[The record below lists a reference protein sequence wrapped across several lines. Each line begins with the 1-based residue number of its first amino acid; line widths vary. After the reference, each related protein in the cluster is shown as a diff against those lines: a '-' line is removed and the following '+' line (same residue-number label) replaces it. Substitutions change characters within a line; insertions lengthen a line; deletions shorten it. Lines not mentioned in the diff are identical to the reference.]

1 MEILID
7 DSSPQILY
15 YSNSTSEGWSNSH
28 GDSGG
33 SSDPYLK
40 LYSKGTFHSTAG
52 DGDRMVFTFNGTG
65 IALYGSKRPDHEV
78 CGVRIDDENEVYVS
92 SYAKTP
98 EFQRQLFMRDDL
110 PADEE
115 HTITVINYPNKRDPN
130 APSSNST
137 DRSLDIDHI
146 IVTLPIS
153 GPLYTTILDDSSSA
167 ITYDTTWASMNDADT
182 DTNAGSSYYNATTHS
197 TSRSGSVTDI
207 RFSGTSVQ
215 LFGSIG
221 RSHGNYS
228 ISMDEAPEERYN
240 GSNWETRNLVPL
252 YTASGLI
259 DGPHVVRLFN
269 RGTTNQTLDLD
280 YAIVNSTIA
289 PTSRLQG
296 AQISTATIASPASS
310 SVAGGSPPSESPST
324 LESGTTPNSNNETAS
339 GDDDGSQAGLIA
351 GSVTGG
357 VVALLLVIVVLVL
370 FCRTRRRRPP
380 RSHKGSISRPQPRSR
395 FSEKPKPL
403 PRKLMTSSNH
413 SGEERLLESPP
424 LPPLPQ
430 RSTISSISTR
440 NTSTNLGN
448 GSVPP
453 PLSGKPKFISP
464 LHMPY
469 RPSPNANTNANS
481 NSNFNLASSPEEKL
495 FMVKP
500 TLPPLVT
507 RSRDKD
513 LYSMTSSLSEWIY
526 ENSGGSVRSS
536 TFMLSPAASSC
547 QPEDACHSSA
557 SVSGARDRD
566 RDSTSTGARP
576 FSKSSFFDKF
586 TANAPSLTLANL
598 RPPPLVLPTH
608 RDKDRN
614 GMTGSHSYTVL
625 RSPDQTEHVTTAR
638 DRDRPNPRMST
649 KSTPD
654 PAKSRHKK
662 TWHSGPK
669 TASIP
674 DADWPEDK

>member
-1 MEILID
+1 MEITID
-7 DSSPQILY
+7 DSSPQISY
-15 YSNSTSEGWSNSH
+15 YSNSTSVGWSNNH
-28 GDSGG
+28 GDNGEG

-40 LYSKGTFHSTAG
+40 LYSKGTFHSTSG
-52 DGDRMVFTFNGTG
+52 DGDRMVFSFNGTG
-65 IALYGSKRPDHEV
+65 IALYGSKRPNHEV

-110 PADEE
+110 PADQE
-115 HTITVINYPNKRDPN
+115 HTITVTNYPSKRDPN
-130 APSSNST
+130 APSSNSSERT
-137 DRSLDIDHI
+137 LDIDHI

-153 GPLYTTILDDSSSA
+153 GPLYTTTLDDSSSA
-167 ITYDTTWASMNDADT
+167 VTYDTTWKATNDSDA
-182 DTNAGSSYYNATTHS
+182 AYYNSTSHS
-197 TSRSGSVTDI
+197 TSRTGSVADI

-215 LFGSIG
+215 LFGTIG
-221 RSHGNYS
+221 GSYGNYS
-228 ISMDEAPEERYN
+228 ISIDGAPEERYN
-240 GSNWETRNLVPL
+240 ASNWTSLNRVPL
-252 YTASGLI
+252 YTASGLK
-259 DGPHVVRLFN
+259 DTPHVLRLVN
-269 RGTTNQTLDLD
+269 RGGTNQGLDFD
-280 YAIVNSTIA
+280 YAVVNSTIA
-289 PTSRLQG
+289 PTTRPQG
-296 AQISTATIASPASS
+296 AQISTATIAAPLSSAASASQGAAPTEIS
-310 SVAGGSPPSESPST
+310 SAIDGNSVSSDAS
-324 LESGTTPNSNNETAS
+324 LDDGTSS
-339 GDDDGSQAGLIA
+339 GDEEEDGSQAGLIA
-351 GSVTGG
+351 GSVTAGI
-357 VVALLLVIVVLVL
+357 VALLLVITVLVL
-370 FCRTRRRRPP
+370 FCKKRRRPP
-380 RSHKGSISRPQPRSR
+380 RSHKRSISRPRPRSEH
-395 FSEKPKPL
+395 SHTHSSAEKPRPL

-430 RSTISSISTR
+430 RSTISTISTIAKHNTR
-440 NTSTNLGN
+440 NDANKGHD

-469 RPSPNANTNANS
+469 RPARPDADLAV
-481 NSNFNLASSPEEKL
+481 ASSPEEKL

-547 QPEDACHSSA
+547 QPEDACQSA
-557 SVSGARDRD
+557 S
-566 RDSTSTGARP
+566 RDSHSTGAGANSTSRP
-576 FSKSSFFDKF
+576 SFFDRF
-586 TANAPSLTLANL
+586 HTPSLASL

-608 RDKDRN
+608 RDKNRT
-614 GMTGSHSYTVL
+614 TGSHSYTAL
-625 RSPDQTEHVTTAR
+625 RSPDHDQTEDVMSTTAR
-638 DRDRPNPRMST
+638 SNPRMST

-654 PAKSRHKK
+654 PAKIRHKK

-669 TASIP
+669 TASIT
-674 DADWPEDK
+674 DSDWPDDK